1 MICPKCGT
9 ENKGNCCIRCG
20 TMLNGNDI
28 IQIKDTRVVGNSIH
42 DDLVLFIGDKAE
54 LILNKKI
61 NIFAAIFSI
70 LWFVYRKS
78 YLVATILLLVETL
91 IILSVSLLI
100 PNIPIY
106 VVFILFS
113 IFYLF
118 FANTLYIADSSRK
131 IRNVKRKNT
140 AYFNK
145 LRKKGGTSI
154 IGVILFNIIL
164 IAIIS
169 TMLFILKPYLKNV
182 HKVYNLFFYTPN
194 WEYDEI
200 TSSYRKNNCYAQ
212 IGELNEQGKILL
224 ENYYGIKED
233 FSNLEKNKILGNVWY
248 TNNEEHRKTYSTQF
262 YLINKK
268 GKKYIAKFFTMDSIS
283 FDSCS
288 KEFDSIKKTLF
299 IK

>member
-61 NIFAAIFSI
+61 NIFAAIFLI

-78 YLVATILLLVETL
+78 YLLATILLLIQAL
-91 IILSVSLLI
+91 IVLSISLLI
-100 PNIPIY
+100 PKIPIY
-106 VVFILFS
+106 IVFIIFS
-113 IFYLF
+113 LFYLF
-118 FANTLYIADSSRK
+118 FANTLYIADASRK
-131 IRNVKRKNT
+131 IRNIKRKNT

-154 IGVILFNIIL
+154 IGIVLFNIVFIAL
-164 IAIIS
+164 IVL
-169 TMLFILKPYLKNV
+169 LFFITKPFFKDF
-182 HKVYNLFFYTPN
+182 HKVYNLYFYTPN
-194 WEYDEI
+194 WKYDQI
-200 TSSYRKNNCYAQ
+200 TSSYNKNNCYAQ

-224 ENYYGIKED
+224 ENYYGIKND
-233 FSNLEKNKILGNVWY
+233 FSNLEKNKILGNIWY
-248 TNNEEHRKTYSTQF
+248 TNSEEHRKAFNTEF
-262 YLINKK
+262 FLIKK
-268 GKKYIAKFFTMDSIS
+268 NDKTYIAKFFTMDTNSYEMCLKD
-283 FDSCS
+283 FDNV
-288 KEFDSIKKTLF
+288 KNTLF